1 MSSAVQQQQ
10 QQYEQYNPNQ
20 QQQQLQQQQQHYLA
34 PQERPQ
40 QRTRS
45 KSGFS
50 IKSDKSDAP
59 SFGSKP
65 KYSFKEAKQSEKK
78 SRFGK
83 STKVDPNKA
92 LAEAQPGVYF
102 YMVKPFCTNKF
113 TNISVSSCFCA
124 MGTTNITNDERTLV

>member
-1 MSSAVQQQQ
+1 MSSAVQQP
-10 QQYEQYNPNQ
+10 QQYEPYNPIREQ
-20 QQQQLQQQQQHYLA
+20 QSLQQQQEHYLA
-34 PQERPQ
+34 PQDRPQ

-65 KYSFKEAKQSEKK
+65 KFSFKEAKQSEKK

-83 STKVDPNKA
+83 SSTKVDPNKA
-92 LAEAQPGVYF
+92 LSEAQPGVY
-102 YMVKPFCTNKF
+102 
-113 TNISVSSCFCA
+113 S
-124 MGTTNITNDERTLV
+124 

>member
-10 QQYEQYNPNQ
+10 QYEQYEPYNPNQ

-34 PQERPQ
+34 PLDRPQ

-59 SFGSKP
+59 SFGAKP
-65 KYSFKEAKQSEKK
+65 KFSFKEAKQSEKK

-83 STKVDPNKA
+83 TKVDPNKA
-92 LAEAQPGVYF
+92 LAEAQPGEYSLLCW
-102 YMVKPFCTNKF
+102 M
-113 TNISVSSCFCA
+113 
-124 MGTTNITNDERTLV
+124 ITVG

>member
-10 QQYEQYNPNQ
+10 QQYEQYEPYNPNQ
-20 QQQQLQQQQQHYLA
+20 QQAQLQQQQQHYLA

-78 SRFGK
+78 SRFGRS

-92 LAEAQPGVYF
+92 LAEAQPGMYSDIVYLL
-102 YMVKPFCTNKF
+102 YEQIC
-113 TNISVSSCFCA
+113 
-124 MGTTNITNDERTLV
+124 